1 MSIDRKLT
9 LSPWLHTLQLHARSI
24 MNGLGQLSRS
34 PLSSIAIFIVIGV
47 ALALPMGLF
56 VALDNVSVVSYGLKG
71 SGQVSLYL
79 QPDVTGD
86 SLTRL
91 EQSIERDQAVASVQ
105 YISPE
110 EGLKDF
116 LRDSGFSKALAN
128 LKQNP
133 LPGVLI
139 VEPSPA
145 LQKTWQVQQL
155 YSRLQNLPGVSM
167 AQLDLT
173 WLKRLHAIMAIG
185 HRFVSILMFLF
196 FIAVVFVV
204 FNTIT
209 LTTKAYHDEIR
220 IIKLL
225 GGSDRFIR
233 LPFLYSGIIYGLT
246 GAIMAWFIVD
256 IGVLLLSA
264 PIERLA
270 TLYGS
275 AYSLSGMDG
284 KHTLYLL
291 LSGVLLGYLGAW
303 FAVRRR
309 LKAVDFKPAA

>member
-1 MSIDRKLT
+1 
-9 LSPWLHTLQLHARSI
+9 
-24 MNGLGQLSRS
+24 
-34 PLSSIAIFIVIGV
+34 
-47 ALALPMGLF
+47 
-56 VALDNVSVVSYGLKG
+56 
-71 SGQVSLYL
+71 
-79 QPDVTGD
+79 
-86 SLTRL
+86 
-91 EQSIERDQAVASVQ
+91 VASVQ